1 MTPFWI
7 RRPFLILR
15 DLVASRE
22 RPDLAQL
29 DAIEDPE
36 AFVWAIL
43 PHAAR
48 TFSACIAMLPARS
61 APVAAVG
68 YLYCRMLDT
77 YEDLVPDRVE
87 REASLRAFAARLDRA
102 ADGAS
107 AAVLPPA
114 PPIRDAID
122 RDERDR
128 AHLLLVERAD
138 RVDAMFMS
146 FDVPT
151 RRVIRDLVHDMAEG
165 MAWSSATMEQQG
177 GVLDGEEQLAR
188 YCRHV
193 LGNPVAFT
201 LRLLRLQA
209 GGIPEL
215 SADEHEHAMRV
226 GEMVQL
232 ANVTRD
238 IEKDLRRGIA
248 YDAQLLPD
256 LGRDAST
263 DPALAER
270 CREVR
275 ARLLRMAMERAPAY
289 AHVVES
295 MRLSRWSVTRGSAA
309 LMLLFTERYF
319 RGCVERVGGEVWRGP
334 DAMRTL
340 YARTFVATFSPERAE
355 REIARVEAAFLEC
368 AATVRRETARRP
380 PSSSTQIHG
389 SSASRAAPRTSESP
403 ARH

>member
-22 RPDLAQL
+22 RPDLARL
-29 DAIEDPE
+29 DAIKDPE

-61 APVAAVG
+61 ALVAAVG

-87 REASLRAFAARLDRA
+87 RETSLRAFAARLDDVHDGADAAADRALTPAPAIRA
-102 ADGAS
+102 A
-107 AAVLPPA
+107 L
-114 PPIRDAID
+114 D

-128 AHLLLVERAD
+128 AHLLLVERAH
-138 RVDAMFMS
+138 RVDAVFLS
-146 FDVPT
+146 FDAPT

-177 GVLDGEEQLAR
+177 GVLDGEEQIAR

-215 SADEHEHAMRV
+215 SADEREHAMQV

-256 LGRDAST
+256 LGRDATT

-275 ARLLRMAMERAPAY
+275 ARLLRMAMQRAPAY

-295 MRLSRWSVTRGSAA
+295 MHLPRWSVTRGSAA

-319 RGCVERVGGEVWRGP
+319 RGCVRRVGGQVWPGP

-340 YARTFVATFSPERAE
+340 YARTFVATFSPARAE

-368 AATVRRETARRP
+368 AAERTASLR
-380 PSSSTQIHG
+380 S
-389 SSASRAAPRTSESP
+389 
-403 ARH
+403 